1 MGYRKMDSKPFMLN
15 PMDPTKDFGIV
26 YVASSQKNLKEVEV
40 QGERADYVNSLDKKI
55 YNVEKD

>member
-1 MGYRKMDSKPFMLN
+1 MDSKPFMLN